1 MLLNNFYLNTT
12 VILLISYFI
21 GAIPSAYIAG
31 RIKGIDIRKTGSQ
44 NVGGMNTFSSVG
56 KIAGIIVAITDI
68 GKGTLVAW
76 LATKFSNDHPFIPL
90 LAVVAAIVG
99 HNWMIF
105 IGFKGGKG
113 LSTLIGGLL
122 FLSPLSILF
131 LYLLFMP
138 AAIILLKD
146 TYVSQGAAL
155 FFFSFFLWYREDSYY
170 WCIFMILVSIVY
182 SIKSYSLYKTYF
194 TEDRRDINPAL
205 KKIFKPFFKEDK
217 YPSKGTQSRN
227 KFRKTQENF

>member
-1 MLLNNFYLNTT
+1 LLFNNFYLNTT
-12 VILLISYFI
+12 IILLMSYLI

-31 RIKGIDIRKTGSQ
+31 RIKGIDIRKTGSR

-56 KIAGIIVAITDI
+56 KIAGIIVAVTDI

-90 LAVVAAIVG
+90 LAVVAAIIG

-113 LSTLIGGLL
+113 LSTLVGGLL
-122 FLSPLSILF
+122 FLSPISILI
-131 LYLLFMP
+131 LYIVFMS

-146 TYVSQGAAL
+146 IYIAQGTAL
-155 FFFSFFLWYREDSYY
+155 FFFSFFMWYREGSYY
-170 WCIFMILVSIVY
+170 WCIFMLLVAIVY
-182 SIKSYSLYKTYF
+182 SLKSLGLYKTYF
-194 TEDRRDINPAL
+194 TEDRREISPVIR
-205 KKIFKPFFKEDK
+205 KIFKPFFKEGARAK
-217 YPSKGTQSRN
+217 SGQ
-227 KFRKTQENF
+227 